1 LRRSLIERLPNLKM
15 IASTGPIN
23 AAIDV
28 KAAEERGI
36 ALAHTGILVD
46 ADRQTA
52 ERPLATTSCSPIH
65 ERRPS
70 PCRV

>member
-36 ALAHTGILVD
+36 ALAHTFVD

-52 ERPLATTSCSPIH
+52 ERPLATTSCSLLH

-70 PCRV
+70 SCRV